1 MIEILTIAIT
11 ILGSTTVE
19 GPNQRINMV
28 PFRGV
33 ASGPYFTGKTVDGGV
48 DTQTFKK
55 TANGQM
61 GTTTLS
67 ARYLLEGKDKS
78 GQACKI
84 FIENN
89 GNFADEYTHPICTT
103 DCKSLEAL
111 NNDNLKGKLD
121 MQGGGLTIRIYA
133 PEAI

>member
-28 PFRGV
+28 GFTGS
-33 ASGPYFTGKTVDGGV
+33 ASGPYFTGKTVDGGM

-55 TANGQM
+55 TGGQV
-61 GTTTLS
+61 GGGSLS
-67 ARYLLEGKDKS
+67 ARYILKGKDQS
-78 GQACKI
+78 GQECKI

-89 GNFADEYTHPICTT
+89 GNFADEYTHPICVT

-111 NNDNLKGKLD
+111 NKDDLKGKLD
-121 MQGGGLTIRIYA
+121 MQGGGLTIRIYV
-133 PEAI
+133 PDN